1 MAANKGNT
9 PQQNAVDEQ
18 LLQQIDKLQMVC
30 RLLAFR
36 ACKSEESNRKSEASL
51 RKVQQTKKQLK
62 QQSNELVDDME
73 HVILSIVTSLKAFQA
88 EARATLF
95 SLQAQLQNSEKEL
108 QDANATIRQLTEKVE
123 FLEQTVAENKRLFEV
138 NLQAIHVTYIN
149 VLESVFEKLQDYMLK
164 DLTALENTNDDLHSR
179 YAAAFKQLGL
189 QCTFHDI

>member
-9 PQQNAVDEQ
+9 PQQNAVEEQ
-18 LLQQIDKLQMVC
+18 LLQQIDKLQMVS

-36 ACKSEESNRKSEASL
+36 ACKSEESNRKAEAAL
-51 RKVQQTKKQLK
+51 RKVQQTKNQLK
-62 QQSNELVDDME
+62 QQSSELVDDME

-95 SLQAQLQNSEKEL
+95 SLQTQLQNSEKEL
-108 QDANATIRQLTEKVE
+108 QDANVTIRQLTEKVE

-149 VLESVFEKLQDYMLK
+149 VLESVFEKLQEYMLK
-164 DLTALENTNDDLHSR
+164 DLSSLESINDELHAR